1 MLIALEV
8 IMTICRVVLSAI
20 GPGMIFVGLRLRSKA
35 RASQSWLQVMGRVA
49 KAALMKDGDGMAVEA
64 AVEYDYSVNG
74 VSYRGKRLRFG
85 GWYRRLPFIQAD
97 LERYRPGFEVAVFYD
112 PNKPSDAVLLR
123 EAKGTLLW
131 ILVGILMTVVA
142 AVTWWEHING
152 VVTDF
157 PD

>member
-1 MLIALEV
+1 LRTALDV
-8 IMTICRVVLSAI
+8 IMTIFLVMLSAI
-20 GPGMIFVGLRLRSKA
+20 GPGMIFVGLRLRIKA
-35 RASQSWLQVMGRVA
+35 RASQSWPQVMGKVA
-49 KAALMKDGDGMAVEA
+49 NAALMKDGDGMDVEA

-74 VSYRGKRLRFG
+74 VSYKGKRLRFG
-85 GWYRRLPFIQAD
+85 GWYRRPAFIQAD
-97 LERYRPGFEVAVFYD
+97 LERYRPGSEVVVFYN
-112 PNKPSDAVLLR
+112 PSKPSDAVLLR

-142 AVTWWEHING
+142 VVTWWEHING